1 MTELLPAQDAGVG
14 IVRTFTRADIPAV
27 VALRRQLFRTS
38 ERSTARELAR
48 YMEQM
53 FFDGPLADA
62 RLSSYVYVDQDGRV
76 GGFMGVVPRQVLFG
90 GKTLRVAVGTQLMV
104 AAHCRGLAARRL
116 ARALIEGPQD
126 LTISD
131 AANGAAR
138 SIWSSVGGRTALAYS
153 LCWTRALRPAR
164 YAALRA
170 SRINLASRA
179 LAYAARP
186 LCAVA
191 DAAFAPRSRLHA
203 ARLARSSIEPL
214 DTGRHLPE
222 LSEVLERWSLRPR
235 YSADS
240 LEYVLAQVAARRRF
254 GELQR
259 VVVRDTN
266 GHLIGWF
273 LYCLSRGG
281 VSTVVQF
288 GAAKGSTD
296 LVLARMLDH
305 ARRSGAVAL
314 AGRFDASTVQ
324 ELSDAGADFRREGPW
339 MLYHSRHLGVE
350 RAIEAGD
357 AFLSRLEGEW
367 WMSF

>member
-14 IVRTFTRADIPAV
+14 IVRAFTRSDIPAV
-27 VALRRQLFRTS
+27 VALRRQLFSKS
-38 ERSTARELAR
+38 ERSSARELAK
-48 YMEQM
+48 YMEQI
-53 FFDGPLADA
+53 FFDGPLADS
-62 RLSSYVYVDQDGRV
+62 RLSSYVYLDEDGRV
-76 GGFMGVVPRQVLFG
+76 AGFMGVVPRQMLFG
-90 GKTLRVAVGTQLMV
+90 GHTLRVAVGTQLMV

-116 ARALIEGPQD
+116 ARALIQGPQD

-131 AANGAAR
+131 AANSAAR
-138 SIWSSVGGRTALAYS
+138 SIWASVGGRTALAYS

-170 SRINLASRA
+170 SKVNLASRA
-179 LAYAARP
+179 LAFAARP
-186 LCAVA
+186 LCAAA
-191 DAAFAPRSRLHA
+191 DAAFAPQSRRER
-203 ARLARSSIEPL
+203 ARLLRSTIEPM
-214 DTGRHLPE
+214 DIARHLPE

-235 YSADS
+235 YEPKS
-240 LEYVLAQVAARRRF
+240 LEFVLADVAARKRF
-254 GELQR
+254 GDLQR
-259 VVVRDTN
+259 VAVRDTN
-266 GHLIGWF
+266 GQLIGWF

-281 VSTVVQF
+281 ISTVVQF
-288 GAAKGSTD
+288 AATKGSTD
-296 LVLARMLDH
+296 LVVARMLDH
-305 ARRSGAVAL
+305 ARRLGAIAL

>member
-1 MTELLPAQDAGVG
+1 MTELLPAQDAGIG
-14 IVRTFTRADIPAV
+14 IVRAFTKSDVPAV

-38 ERSTARELAR
+38 ERATARDLAR
-48 YMEQM
+48 YMEQI

-62 RLSSYVYVDQDGRV
+62 RLPSHVYIDEGGRV
-76 GGFMGVVPRQVLFG
+76 AGFMGVVPRQMLFG
-90 GKTLRVAVGTQLMV
+90 GKTIRVAVGTQLMV
-104 AAHCRGLAARRL
+104 ASHCRGLAARRL
-116 ARALIEGPQD
+116 VRALIQGPQD

-131 AANGAAR
+131 SANGAAR
-138 SIWSSVGGRTALAYS
+138 SIFASVGGRTSLAYS

-170 SRINLASRA
+170 SRVNLASRA

-186 LCAVA
+186 LCTVA
-191 DAAFAPRSRLHA
+191 DAALAPRSRRE
-203 ARLARSSIEPL
+203 RLRLSRSTIEPL
-214 DTGRHLPE
+214 DVARHLPE
-222 LSEVLERWSLRPR
+222 LSEVLERWSLRPN
-235 YSADS
+235 YTPES
-240 LEYVLAQVAARRRF
+240 LDFVLGQVATRRRF
-254 GELQR
+254 GDLQS

-266 GHLIGWF
+266 GQLVGWF
-273 LYCLSRGG
+273 FYCLSECG

-288 GAAKGSTD
+288 AATKGSTD
-296 LVLARMLDH
+296 LVLARMIDH
-305 ARRSGAVAL
+305 SRRLGAIAL
-314 AGRFDASTVQ
+314 AGRFDAATVQ
-324 ELSDAGADFRREGPW
+324 ELSDAGADFRREGAW